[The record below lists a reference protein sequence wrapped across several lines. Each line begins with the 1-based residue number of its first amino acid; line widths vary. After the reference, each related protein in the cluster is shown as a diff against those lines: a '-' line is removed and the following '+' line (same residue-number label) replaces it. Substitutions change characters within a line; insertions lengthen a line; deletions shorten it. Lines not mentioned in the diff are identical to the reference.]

1 MTETANT
8 SAAAEVDSVL
18 DAILGRIA
26 PAGESKNNLK
36 IMVYSEPGGRKSSF
50 CGSAPNNLIVD
61 TEDGLTALMNPAA
74 GLDLSTVDVLP
85 FKSFYQVEQLV
96 DRMNKGV
103 EQLSK
108 YETLSIDTMSE
119 LHKKGL
125 AEITE
130 REFQKAPASRNLY
143 VAETED
149 HTENNEH
156 IRRLVSSLR
165 DLDRNLIVTCH
176 ARTVQNKDKSIKIY
190 PDFSEKLANT
200 LAGMMD
206 VVAYVE
212 KKEVEGQIQ
221 VIWWCDSNGNVTA
234 KNRIGLPAQLVN
246 PTWET
251 IWEYFEKH
259 NALKAHKEAGE

>member
-1 MTETANT
+1 MTEVVSPNGT
-8 SAAAEVDSVL
+8 AAEVDDVL
-18 DAILGRIA
+18 AQIMGRIA
-26 PAGESKNNLK
+26 PAGEAKSNLK
-36 IMVYSEPGGRKSSF
+36 VMVYSEPGGRKSSF

-61 TEDGLTALMNPAA
+61 TEDGLTALKNPAA
-74 GLDLSTVDVLP
+74 GLDLSTVSVLP

-96 DRMNKGV
+96 DRMNKDV
-103 EQLSK
+103 PQLAQF
-108 YETLSIDTMSE
+108 ETLSIDTMSE

-130 REFQKAPASRNLY
+130 REFEKAPASRNRF

-165 DLDRNLIVTCH
+165 DLDRNLIITAH
-176 ARTVQNKDKSIKIY
+176 ARTVQQKDKSIKIF

-212 KKEVEGQIQ
+212 KKEINGEIHAV
-221 VIWWCDSNGNVTA
+221 WWCDSNGYITA
-234 KNRIGLPAQLVN
+234 KNRIGLPAQIVD

-251 IWEYFEKH
+251 IWEFFEKH
-259 NALKAHKEAGE
+259 KATEAKASQ